1 MTQLAYN
8 LKQPFPLSIQFSS
21 SFPFI
26 LGFATYVVLFL
37 FLFQPFGIE
46 NHLTLKVQFE
56 LFGYGIVVMM
66 VMGLNYYGLTGI
78 FPGLFREN
86 DWSLGHELI
95 WLGWNTVTC
104 CIAVGL
110 YGVMQTTPECQTIF
124 WGRFGEGLLV
134 SLLPLTVYLLWSYNN
149 MFRKKLASANN
160 AAPQTIIPVA
170 NANISA
176 SQMNEVHIEKSL
188 ILSSENESEHLSLP
202 LQALRYI
209 ESRDNY
215 SLVVWWDGRKLRKQ
229 MLRSS
234 LKRLAGQIECPAIKR
249 CHRSFIVNLSQ
260 VDDIRGN
267 SRGYRLYLHN
277 CAEEIPVSRENGRS
291 IKQFLKNIIAA

>member
-8 LKQPFPLSIQFSS
+8 LRQPFPLSIQFSS

-46 NHLTLKVQFE
+46 NHLTLNVQFE

-66 VMGLNYYGLTGI
+66 VMGLNYYGLTSV
-78 FPGLFREN
+78 FPGLFRES
-86 DWSLGHELI
+86 DWSLGRELV

-104 CIAVGL
+104 CLAVGL
-110 YGVMQTTPECQTIF
+110 YGVMQATPECQTTF

-134 SLLPLTVYLLWSYNN
+134 SFLPLTVYLLWSYNN
-149 MFRKKLASANN
+149 MFRAKLASAHTAVSQNIIPTSIAE
-160 AAPQTIIPVA
+160 AAP
-170 NANISA
+170 
-176 SQMNEVHIEKSL
+176 SQIHEVHVEKPL
-188 ILSSENESEHLSLP
+188 LLSSENQSEHLSLP
-202 LQALRYI
+202 NEALRYI

-234 LKRLAGQIECPAIKR
+234 LKRLAGQIEHPAIKR
-249 CHRSFIVNLSQ
+249 CHRSYIVNLAQ
-260 VDDIRGN
+260 VEDMRGN
-267 SRGYRLYLHN
+267 SRGYRLYLHD
-277 CAEEIPVSRENGRS
+277 CAEEIPVSRENGS
-291 IKQFLKNIIAA
+291 SVKQFLKTIVAA